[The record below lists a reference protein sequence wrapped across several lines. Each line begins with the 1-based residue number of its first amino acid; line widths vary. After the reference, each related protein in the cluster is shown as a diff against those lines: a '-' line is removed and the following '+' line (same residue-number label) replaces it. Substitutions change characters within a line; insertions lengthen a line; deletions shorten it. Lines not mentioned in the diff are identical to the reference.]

1 MVPQIAWIT
10 INWCILI
17 FELNCACSTWLLSW
31 HLILNALKQTSQK
44 NLTKYFNTLS
54 FTVIF
59 YRYPKT
65 MLLKCFQNCMY
76 SSRDKLE
83 MNFTIL
89 HTVPCVTLKLFT
101 ISVKLKVSFQC
112 CSETQWPD
120 FDSSMAWFWYVW
132 KEKLNKTDFFTKCF
146 FLICWFFF
154 YIYCNF
160 AAAPNI
166 LSRQQIFLS

>member
-1 MVPQIAWIT
+1 M
-10 INWCILI
+10 NWCILI
-17 FELNCACSTWLLSW
+17 FDLCMFHMIT
-31 HLILNALKQTSQK
+31 ILVFNIKGAEAVKPK

-76 SSRDKLE
+76 SSREKLE

-89 HTVPCVTLKLFT
+89 HTVFCASPWSCLQ
-101 ISVKLKVSFQC
+101 FQWNWKHL
-112 CSETQWPD
+112 SSAILRQWPD

-132 KEKLNKTDFFTKCF
+132 KKKLNKTDSFTI
-146 FLICWFFF
+146 LNCWFFF